1 MAKKKAKKA
10 KKAAR
15 ARQNERAATG
25 VPSMKLKEFLDNVHA
40 HALAKAEAGAA
51 TGACLVTDPQTG
63 QTTCVLTDQVT
74 CTKGLGGKFIGG
86 PCGP

>member
-1 MAKKKAKKA
+1 MAQKKAKKA

-15 ARQNERAATG
+15 ARQNERTATG

-40 HALAKAEAGAA
+40 HALAKAEAGAP
-51 TGACLVTDPQTG
+51 TGACLLADPQTG
-63 QTTCVLTDQVT
+63 QSSCIPTDQAT
-74 CTKGLGGKFIGG
+74 CKALGGKFIGG